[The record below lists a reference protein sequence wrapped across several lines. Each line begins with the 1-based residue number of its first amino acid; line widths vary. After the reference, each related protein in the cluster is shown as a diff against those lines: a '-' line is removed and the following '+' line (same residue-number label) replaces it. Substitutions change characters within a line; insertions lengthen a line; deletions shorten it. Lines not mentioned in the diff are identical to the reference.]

1 MKRSGI
7 ILTAFVIFL
16 FTFYSVNIVFAI
28 SGRAVFKTRCIG
40 CHTINGSGGNSG
52 PNLSN
57 IGQRKSLDWIKSF
70 IKNPNN
76 YFNSGSSV
84 SINGKEYIV
93 MMPSFK
99 NMLSKT
105 KLNAVAGYLESLK

>member
-7 ILTAFVIFL
+7 ILTVFVVFVFIFCN
-16 FTFYSVNIVFAI
+16 VNAVFAI
-28 SGRAVFKTRCIG
+28 SGQTVFKTRCIG
-40 CHTINGSGGNSG
+40 CHTINGTGGNAG

-57 IGQRKSLDWIKSF
+57 IGSRKSLDWLKNF

-76 YFNSGSSV
+76 YFNPGSSAF
-84 SINGKEYIV
+84 INGEKYII

-99 NMLSKT
+99 NMLTESQ
-105 KLNAVAGYLESLK
+105 LDAVVSYLESLK